1 MLELSRRLRI
11 YGEDRFCHGSTFP
24 EIRAF
29 RKILYSYADC
39 HGMWRTRVMATRTIE
54 NEQDRRLTIM
64 VTTFMPC
71 SAKLP
76 IIALVAG
83 AFFLTNLG

>member
-1 MLELSRRLRI
+1 MLELSGRLRI
-11 YGEDRFCHGSTFP
+11 WRGSLLSWIDFSGNSVFQENPSFLLIATGCGVP
-24 EIRAF
+24 
-29 RKILYSYADC
+29 
-39 HGMWRTRVMATRTIE
+39 GVMASRTIE

-83 AFFLTNLG
+83 AFFLINLG